1 MKIILGLIFF
11 NVINI
16 PVYLF
21 LLRKFFDTMND
32 FCDALKFSFQ
42 PDIISAF
49 RGEFWEDKRQEIKL
63 AAFIILCGALLIGEF
78 VLLGLVVDWRSAI
91 E

>member
-32 FCDALKFSFQ
+32 FYDALKFSFQ

-49 RGEFWEDKRQEIKL
+49 RGEFWDDKKAERKL
-63 AAFIILCGALLIGEF
+63 GAMFILSGAWLIAEF
-78 VLLGLVVDWRSAI
+78 LLLGLVIDWTTPIA
-91 E
+91 